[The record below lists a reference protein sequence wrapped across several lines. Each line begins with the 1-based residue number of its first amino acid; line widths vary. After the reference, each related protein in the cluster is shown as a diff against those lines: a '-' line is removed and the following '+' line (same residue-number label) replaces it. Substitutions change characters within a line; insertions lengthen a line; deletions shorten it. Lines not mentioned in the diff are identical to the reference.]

1 MGVMKMIGVLVN
13 VLTVILGSTIGI
25 LFKKGIPEKITK
37 TVMIGLGLC
46 VIYIGVSGALKG
58 SEPIVA
64 VICMAVGGGVGSI
77 IDIDK
82 QINRLGDWIA
92 SKFNKKDGQVAVAEG
107 FVGGCLMF
115 CVGAMTIVGSL
126 NSGLGIEGGLEM
138 IYTKSVLDLVSS
150 AVLAASLGYG
160 VIFSAIFVFV
170 FQGGI
175 VLLSEALQPFL
186 TSGVISELTCVG
198 SLMIIGL
205 GLNMVGATKIKVANY
220 IPSLLFVPL
229 AVWIAS
235 LI

>member
-1 MGVMKMIGVLVN
+1 MIGVFVN
-13 VLTVILGSTIGI
+13 VLTVLIGSAVGL

-37 TVMIGLGLC
+37 AIMAGLGLC
-46 VIYIGVSGALKG
+46 VIYIGVSGALEGKN
-58 SEPIVA
+58 PIIA
-64 VICMAVGGGVGSI
+64 VICMAIGGGLGTL

-82 QINRLGDWIA
+82 QINRLGDFIA
-92 SKFNKKDGQVAVAEG
+92 SKFKKNNGQTTIAEG
-107 FVGGCLMF
+107 FVSASIMF
-115 CVGAMTIVGSL
+115 CIGAMTIVGSL

-138 IYTKSVLDLVSS
+138 IYTKSVLDLISS
-150 AVLAASLGYG
+150 MVLAASLGVG

-175 VLLSEALQPFL
+175 VLLAEVLQPFL
-186 TSGVISELTCVG
+186 TAEVISELTCIG

-220 IPSLLFVPL
+220 LPALFLVPL
-229 AVWIAS
+229 ALWIAS

>member
-1 MGVMKMIGVLVN
+1 MLGVLVN
-13 VLTVILGSTIGI
+13 VLTVLLGSTVGL

-37 TVMIGLGLC
+37 CIMAGLGLC

-58 SEPIVA
+58 ENPIIA
-64 VICMAVGGGVGSI
+64 VVCMAIGGALGSL

-82 QINRLGDWIA
+82 QINRLGNWLS
-92 SKFNKKDGQVAVAEG
+92 SKFKKKDTEASVAEG
-107 FVGGCLMF
+107 FVSGCLMF

-138 IYTKSVLDLVSS
+138 IYTKSVLDLISS
-150 AVLAASLGYG
+150 AVLAASLGFG
-160 VIFSAIFVFV
+160 VIFSAIFVLV

-175 VLLSEALQPFL
+175 VLLAEVLQPLL
-186 TSGVISELTCVG
+186 TEAVIAELTCVG

-220 IPSLLFVPL
+220 MPALLIVPL
-229 AVWIAS
+229 ALFVAS
-235 LI
+235 FIK